1 MKVLHVIPSVKI
13 FGGAEKIVESLS
25 EFNKDDVFEIYPN
38 PSNISILDKILY
50 SIKSIAKLF
59 KIKGDYDIFH
69 VHLFP
74 SIYISSVLPRSKVI
88 IHEHNTHNRRRNFRI
103 LSIFERKIYS
113 RAAAV
118 ICISSA
124 TKLALEK
131 WCGPLNNIQLIPNF
145 TRFNYNASTDSKKDS
160 QSVKLLMVASFTE
173 QKKHEY
179 LIEAFRYLPN
189 YYSLDL
195 LGDGNK
201 RPYIEN
207 LITKYGLEDRIKL
220 YGNVSNV
227 APFFKNADACI
238 LLSNW
243 EGFGLVVVEAASFNK
258 ITICSNVSGLSDVV
272 SKDELLIDNDMPASE
287 LAKRIEFIIGR
298 VTNNR
303 DLFSNYCKS
312 LSYKY
317 SFDNYCNQLF
327 ALYKKIIISNEN
339 SYR

>member
-1 MKVLHVIPSVKI
+1 MKVLHIIPSIKI

-25 EFNKDDVFEIYPN
+25 EFDKGDVFEIYPD
-38 PSNISILDKILY
+38 PSNIKIMDKVLF
-50 SIKSIAKLF
+50 SIKSIVRLI
-59 KIKGDYDIFH
+59 KIRNDFDIFH

-74 SIYISSVLPRSKVI
+74 SLYISLALPKGKVV
-88 IHEHNTHNRRRNFRI
+88 IHEHNTYNRRRNFRL
-103 LSIFERKIYS
+103 LSIFERKIYR

-118 ICISSA
+118 ISISSA
-124 TKLALEK
+124 TKLSLEK
-131 WCGPLNNIQLIPNF
+131 WCGPLDNIQVIPNF
-145 TRFNYNASTDSKKDS
+145 TRFSYTPSPYVKKNS

-179 LIEAFRYLPN
+179 LVDAFRYLPD

-201 RPYIEN
+201 RPYIKS
-207 LITKYGLEDRIKL
+207 LITKYGLDDRITL
-220 YGNVSNV
+220 YGNVDNV
-227 APFFKNADACI
+227 ELFFKKADACV

-272 SKDELLIDNDMPASE
+272 SKEELLIENDMPARE
-287 LAKRIEFIIGR
+287 LANRIELIIDR
-298 VTNNR
+298 ITKNQ
-303 DLFSNYCKS
+303 DLFSDYCKC

-317 SFDNYCNQLF
+317 SFDNYCNELF
-327 ALYKKIIISNEN
+327 ELYRKVIIYNKRSH
-339 SYR
+339 R